1 MLPLNFL
8 SPVTYISSFSPR
20 TLRWIR
26 PLFSVWSCPHRLGTL
41 FSHRL
46 WTFISQPHTNIQ
58 TEKNITLV
66 ILSLDFLLGSISLFL
81 FSPFTYM
88 NYWSCS
94 KLGKKGNTYLCCL
107 IRILCTCW
115 TVHLLAVP
123 SRIRQYPKLLGI
135 TVSTNKPHLFVARSL
150 LIYKPIQKKYY
161 TDIIPN
167 HLADIRP
174 SAIIQISSCRAFFPK
189 LIRGYFIP
197 FLLAASR
204 CLCIFVSGTETKP
217 KHIKWP
223 LHSTFRRH
231 TIQNWMQVKMSMQG
245 KVSAKKPTPSQN
257 EDRIWKENP
266 CQSSII
272 SLLQSERKYILA
284 LAIFLDP
291 NQSGHIVTLKM
302 IYPCFCLNH
311 KQSLTGRAV
320 FYSYTAL
327 SKQNKP
333 AN

>member
-58 TEKNITLV
+58 TEKNITLA

-123 SRIRQYPKLLGI
+123 SRIRLYPKLLGI

-245 KVSAKKPTPSQN
+245 KVSAKKPTQSQN
-257 EDRIWKENP
+257 EDRIWNENP

-272 SLLQSERKYILA
+272 SFVTVRKKIYSCSCHFSWPKSVWTYCYFENDLPMFLFKSQTVFNGQSC
-284 LAIFLDP
+284 FLFLH
-291 NQSGHIVTLKM
+291 STVKTE
-302 IYPCFCLNH
+302 
-311 KQSLTGRAV
+311 
-320 FYSYTAL
+320 
-327 SKQNKP
+327 
-333 AN
+333 